1 MKLWDTHL
9 HTDFSGDCDVTPE
22 SMIQGVK
29 QLGLPGIC
37 FTDHLDW
44 DHSDNPNP
52 YVLDVDNYLP
62 KCRSLAQE
70 QHVLAESR
78 LTLAQEQRALADTAG
93 GLTICAGIEIGV
105 QPHLV
110 ERVKRLVAEHSFDFV
125 IASTHL
131 SGAHDLPD
139 IPLFKELSEDASYET
154 YFRRIHRNVQLFDDF
169 DVYGHLDYVVRYGPN
184 KNQYYSYEKFAD
196 IIDEILK
203 ALIHKG
209 KGIEINT
216 SGYKYG
222 LGQSHPTAAILKRYR
237 QLGGE
242 IITIGSDA
250 HKPEHIAYDF
260 DKVPGILQEAGF
272 RYYTVFQERKA
283 RFLPLD

>member
-1 MKLWDTHL
+1 MFDYHM
-9 HTDFSGDCDVTPE
+9 HTVVSFDGHDR
-22 SMIQGVK
+22 
-29 QLGLPGIC
+29 GLQMAQAAKAAGLKEIC

-78 LTLAQEQRALADTAG
+78 LTLARQQAQAEGRLTLAQEQHALADTAG

-131 SGAHDLPD
+131 SGAHDLPW
-139 IPLFKELSEDASYET
+139 P
-154 YFRRIHRNVQLFDDF
+154 
-169 DVYGHLDYVVRYGPN
+169 
-184 KNQYYSYEKFAD
+184 
-196 IIDEILK
+196 
-203 ALIHKG
+203 
-209 KGIEINT
+209 
-216 SGYKYG
+216 
-222 LGQSHPTAAILKRYR
+222 QSHVPRHFQRLLRFKFSRHIGKLPKSR
-237 QLGGE
+237 Q
-242 IITIGSDA
+242 
-250 HKPEHIAYDF
+250 
-260 DKVPGILQEAGF
+260 
-272 RYYTVFQERKA
+272 
-283 RFLPLD
+283 